1 MVRIQAKDPAVVCKW
16 SRVTPPQSYPKT
28 SVRRA
33 RKTTRNSSAQTSVT
47 VVAPAR
53 GSGAIARLRVG
64 VREAIHG
71 RVRVRHVRPLSPR
84 PHRRGVFLRLERSAD
99 DRQPRTQRVYHVVR

>member
-1 MVRIQAKDPAVVCKW
+1 ME
-16 SRVTPPQSYPKT
+16 
-28 SVRRA
+28 A
-33 RKTTRNSSAQTSVT
+33 RGAPGSSLAKTTAALLLSAHIHVT
-47 VVAPAR
+47 VYRWSARFVTYSVVATYL
-53 GSGAIARLRVG
+53 IRVYIHTG
-64 VREAIHG
+64 PTESMREAIHG